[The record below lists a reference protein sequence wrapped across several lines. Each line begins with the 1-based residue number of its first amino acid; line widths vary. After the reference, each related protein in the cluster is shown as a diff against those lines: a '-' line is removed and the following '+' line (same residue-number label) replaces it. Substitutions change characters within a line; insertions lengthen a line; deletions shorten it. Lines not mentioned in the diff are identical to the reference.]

1 MSNKKLLRTIIFIAV
16 SAVVLT
22 VVVIIY
28 SIRST
33 VYWGNQH
40 EEAVIYTR
48 QVVSTQ
54 VDSMLNELQSSARV
68 NLSLQT
74 SISDLVK
81 ENQHLKLDHQKDLE
95 VKNKIIRQLNSE
107 INNLLDSIRSI
118 ERSELEQRYRD
129 Q

>member
-95 VKNKIIRQLNSE
+95 IKNKIIRQLNSE

>member
-22 VVVIIY
+22 VVVVIY

-95 VKNKIIRQLNSE
+95 IKNKIIRQLNSE